1 MVWGASHQADERGE
15 RLEEMDLKTV
25 FLVILRRWYVVVP
38 LSVAA
43 VIFAVNSGG
52 NPTYNVDSSFL
63 LVSPVDVNADE
74 GTNPLIGSRSGLNSV
89 ANVAAVVM
97 HSAPRREAVADAGL
111 SDDYLFTVVNLE
123 PFVTFR
129 VVSDNPDIA
138 RESATVLAGLY
149 VDELAEQ
156 QLRFGA
162 SARALVRTELLEIS
176 APEADYSA
184 VRTSQAIYAGA
195 GLLAAFMAA
204 FAIEG
209 YAYFRSPR
217 RAEFLRLLKDESDTI
232 RYSREA
238 EAEAAAAAASAALL
252 ARSGTTSEA
261 PLSDSIDDEPDAP
274 AEDRAASRW
283 SRRGEGTAQSSPD

>member
-1 MVWGASHQADERGE
+1 
-15 RLEEMDLKTV
+15 MDLKTV
-25 FLVILRRWYVVVP
+25 FLIILRRWYVVVP
-38 LSVAA
+38 LSVVA
-43 VIFAVNSGG
+43 VLFAVSSGG

-63 LVSPVDVNADE
+63 LVSPVAANADE
-74 GTNPLIGSRSGLNSV
+74 GSNPLIESRSGLNSV

-97 HSAPRREAVADAGL
+97 HSAPRREAVAEAGL

-129 VVSDNPDIA
+129 VVSEDPDIA

-162 SARALVRTELLEIS
+162 SAGALVRTELLEIS
-176 APEADYSA
+176 APEADYSS
-184 VRTSQAIYAGA
+184 VRTTQAMYAGV
-195 GLLAAFMAA
+195 GLLAAFMTA

-217 RAEFLRLLKDESDTI
+217 RAEFLRLLKDETDTI
-232 RYSREA
+232 RYSTD
-238 EAEAAAAAASAALL
+238 AAAAAAAAARM
-252 ARSGTTSEA
+252 ARSTGGVGA
-261 PLSDSIDDEPDAP
+261 PVPDAVDESDD
-274 AEDRAASRW
+274 AEDEASKKAASRW
-283 SRRGEGTAQSSPD
+283 SRRGAVAARASSD